1 MRTENPPSFAVL
13 HALFLT
19 RSKEAASMTSK
30 FWVIVP
36 GLLFLA
42 GCTFP
47 VRRQVDELICE
58 RGDLGYDLQP
68 VKQEKAVKKENMQE
82 GRNSPRSGDV
92 KQAGLFYDAAQEP
105 KKKPT

>member
-1 MRTENPPSFAVL
+1 
-13 HALFLT
+13 
-19 RSKEAASMTSK
+19 MTSK

-58 RGDLGYDLQP
+58 RGELGYDLQP
-68 VKQEKAVKKENMQE
+68 VKQEKAGKKENMQE

-92 KQAGLFYDAAQEP
+92 QQAGFFLIPPQEAKQPVDLFLKRLKVPPEVPGSDAP
-105 KKKPT
+105 DT